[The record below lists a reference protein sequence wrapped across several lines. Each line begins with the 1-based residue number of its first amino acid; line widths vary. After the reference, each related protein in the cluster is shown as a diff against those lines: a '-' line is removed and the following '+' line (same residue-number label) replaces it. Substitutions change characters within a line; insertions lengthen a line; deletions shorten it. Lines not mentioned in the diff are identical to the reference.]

1 MVCCSPERGVPGA
14 CWSCVQKG
22 VTPPLPLPCPPSEA
36 LAPPSLADHSPRH
49 LWTQSLSPYLSSAPP
64 HMTTKI
70 SSRVKRPWG
79 APRHPDVQPLSFP
92 FCARHRASR
101 VIQASCPCSSGSEHP
116 SCPLGSHSSHAPGII
131 QQMCLTCSAP
141 KPSLWPPQV
150 FVHLGTSIRLGR
162 PTRGLETS
170 VGWA

>member
-1 MVCCSPERGVPGA
+1 MLVMCPERRNATSRLCPA
-14 CWSCVQKG
+14 HPRKPWLL
-22 VTPPLPLPCPPSEA
+22 PPLLTT
-36 LAPPSLADHSPRH
+36 APDTSGL
-49 LWTQSLSPYLSSAPP
+49 SLSPYLSSAPP